1 MENLH
6 RKFCAPETGNEVL
19 EQPSFELVRSRAVKT
34 AWLRRSRWIA
44 NALGLGAALLIAT
57 AFGTADAQDLSGS
70 WQKVR
75 QGCKP
80 GQLTCRIKAKFT
92 VQNLDS
98 TIAPTSFLGIYLSDD
113 ATFDGADT
121 LLRQIVVDPVAP
133 LGSNLVKMAL
143 DLADP
148 TVAATIDG
156 LSASNSFLI
165 AVVDDGGNVTE
176 TNEANN
182 VAVFANPGPPGI
194 VLFDKLFGPD
204 VVTIKVGTRVRW
216 MDRDDGQDHTV
227 TGGSCDAGGNCT
239 IDEGPAAF
247 TSGHDPLFMTCDFIN
262 PGSCDEFVHVFNAVG
277 TFPYFCEKHEADM
290 TGTIIVVP

>member
-6 RKFCAPETGNEVL
+6 GKFWAPTTGNEVS
-19 EQPSFELVRSRAVKT
+19 ERPSFESMRSRAVKT
-34 AWLRRSRWIA
+34 AWLRRSRRIA
-44 NALGLGAALLIAT
+44 KALGLGAALLIAT

-80 GQLTCRIKAKFT
+80 GQLTCGIKAKFT
-92 VQNLDS
+92 VQNLDT
-98 TIAPTSFLGIYLSDD
+98 TIAGASFLGIYLSDD

-121 LLRQIVVDPVAP
+121 LLQQIVVDPVAP

-148 TVAATIDG
+148 TVAGTNEG

-165 AVVDDGGNVTE
+165 AVVDDGDNVTE

-194 VLFDKLFGPD
+194 ILFDKLFGPD

-216 MDRDDGQDHTV
+216 MHRDDGQDHTV
-227 TGGSCDAGGNCT
+227 TGGSCETGNCI

-247 TSGHDPLFMTCDFIN
+247 TSGHDPLFMICDFID
-262 PGSCDEFVHVFNAVG
+262 PGSCDEFLHVFDVAGN
-277 TFPYFCEKHEADM
+277 FPYFCEKHEADM